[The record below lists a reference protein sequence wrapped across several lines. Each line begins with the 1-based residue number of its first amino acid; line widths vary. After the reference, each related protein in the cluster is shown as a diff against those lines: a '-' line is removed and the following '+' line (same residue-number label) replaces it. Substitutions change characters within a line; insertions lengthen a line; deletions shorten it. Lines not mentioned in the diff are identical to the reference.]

1 MRAIRV
7 ASAALLGIGALTFSA
22 PPAMASDGGNVTPFG
37 FSVLP
42 TTIAAGGQITF
53 RLDRDSG
60 GCKGSVTVSSAVFDT
75 VTIPRGRSSGTATVD
90 VTAKAMAVYQV
101 TFACDGMR
109 GTTDLTIA
117 DGRPAGPTPVPVTPV
132 DPDRG
137 VRAGEGGSVAG
148 FDLREIGLGAALIAG
163 SIGAAYHFSRRR
175 GQEDGA

>member
-7 ASAALLGIGALTFSA
+7 ASAALLGVGALAFSA
-22 PPAMASDGGNVTPFG
+22 APAAANDGGNVTPFG

-42 TTIAAGGQITF
+42 ATVTAGGQITF

-90 VTAKAMAVYQV
+90 VDAKAMAVYQV
-101 TFACDGMR
+101 TFSCDGMS
-109 GTTDLTIA
+109 GSTDLTIA
-117 DGRPAGPTPVPVTPV
+117 GGRPVGPTPVPINPAN
-132 DPDRG
+132 PDRG
-137 VRAGEGGSVAG
+137 VHAGEGGSVAG

-163 SIGAAYHFSRRR
+163 SVGAAYHFSRRR
-175 GQEDGA
+175 GHEDGA